1 MKSNPKPVASA
12 PDDGAADAVLT
23 TSAAAELL
31 GVAVSTAQQW
41 IEGGAIPSWKT
52 PGGHRRV
59 RASDVMVLVGQR
71 SRSAARNGA
80 AQGPLAA
87 EFLPLAAPDF
97 PVPRTEPERLRALHA
112 LDIVDSPADAA
123 FDRLTSLAAHATECP
138 MALVTLLTSER
149 QWFKS
154 RIGVEVAET
163 PRSWAFCSHTILN
176 GGLTMVEDATTD
188 PRFRFN
194 PLVTG
199 EPHIRFYGAFPVLD
213 SDGHRLGALCVLDR
227 EPRRLRER
235 EIESLRTLAE
245 LVSEEIQRQ
254 AALPSPT
261 FGKI

>member
-1 MKSNPKPVASA
+1 M
-12 PDDGAADAVLT
+12 ADPVLT

-59 RASDVMVLVGQR
+59 RTSDVMRLVGQR
-71 SRSAARNGA
+71 LRPADHDD
-80 AQGPLAA
+80 AQQRPIEA
-87 EFLPLAAPDF
+87 EFLPLANPEF
-97 PVPRTEPERLRALHA
+97 PVPTTEAERLLAVRALEIM
-112 LDIVDSPADAA
+112 DTPPDAA

-138 MALVTLLTSER
+138 MALVTLLSTKR

-154 RIGVEVAET
+154 RVGVDVAET

-176 GGLTMVEDATTD
+176 GDLTMIEDATTD
-188 PRFRFN
+188 PRFRDN

-199 EPHIRFYGAFPVLD
+199 APHIRFYGAFPLV
-213 SDGHRLGALCVLDR
+213 DGGGNRLGALCVLDR
-227 EPRRLRER
+227 EPRRLRDR
-235 EIESLRTLAE
+235 EIQSLRSLAE

-254 AALPSPT
+254 AAHNKTIGKEMLDTRLSLP
-261 FGKI
+261 

>member
-1 MKSNPKPVASA
+1 MRSIPKPVVAL
-12 PDDGAADAVLT
+12 PHDGSADAVLT

-59 RASDVMVLVGQR
+59 RAGDVMRLVGQR
-71 SRSAARNGA
+71 ARSSAHNET
-80 AQGPLAA
+80 AQGPL
-87 EFLPLAAPDF
+87 ETEYLPLEKPDF
-97 PVPRTEPERLRALHA
+97 PVPRTEADRLRALRGVA
-112 LDIVDSPADAA
+112 LVDTAADAA

-154 RIGVEVAET
+154 RIGIEVAET

-199 EPHIRFYGAFPVLD
+199 ALRIRFYGGFPVLD
-213 SDGHRLGALCVLDR
+213 SQGHRLGALCVLDR
-227 EPRRLRER
+227 EPRRLRGR
-235 EIESLRTLAE
+235 EIHSLRTLAE

-254 AALPSPT
+254 AVAPQS
-261 FGKI
+261 

>member
-1 MKSNPKPVASA
+1 MKPNPIPLAALV
-12 PDDGAADAVLT
+12 DDGVGDAVLT

-59 RASDVMVLVGQR
+59 RTSDVMRLVGQR
-71 SRSAARNGA
+71 TRAAARNGA
-80 AQGPLAA
+80 EGPLEA
-87 EFLPLAAPDF
+87 EFLPLAKPDF
-97 PVPRTEPERLRALHA
+97 PVPRNEPERLRALHA
-112 LDIVDSPADAA
+112 LELVDTPADAA
-123 FDRLTSLAAHATECP
+123 FDRLTSLAAHATDCP

-154 RIGVEVAET
+154 RIGVQVAET
-163 PRSWAFCSHTILN
+163 PRSWAFCSHTILDS
-176 GGLTMVEDATTD
+176 GLTMVEDATTD

-199 EPHIRFYGAFPVLD
+199 APHIRFYGAFPVLD
-213 SDGHRLGALCVLDR
+213 GEGHRVGALCVLDR
-227 EPRRLRER
+227 EPRRLRAR
-235 EIESLRTLAE
+235 EIESLRALAE

-254 AALPSPT
+254 ADVAAST
-261 FGKI
+261 